1 MVAVLVFSGMAGA
14 QVFTPR
20 RTNDWSENRRDGK
33 CTIRVRVD
41 NQVEVNLRGERIGVK
56 VLAGNPSRDEG
67 SECNAPLP
75 RNGVRN
81 FRFKGIDG
89 RGEVRL
95 LQEPSSSNRW
105 TAVVGIRDP
114 KGGEEGYTFQLTWD
128 HDGSGG
134 WGGSGGSWD
143 DWNNWGGSGGSG
155 GNWGGSGGS
164 WGNEQWMTSSY
175 QSTARR
181 VCENEIRSRTGA
193 DRVLFTR
200 TDFFSAGNWRVGLRG
215 DGNAY
220 RGSERRNFSYECSID
235 PRSSR
240 VERANYNWNGGSGS
254 NWGGSGGSWGGS
266 GGSGGSGGN
275 ASNDQLRSSCEA
287 ALQDEARRR
296 WGNSSSFRFSGSP
309 RIELA
314 GSDRRL
320 ISGNGT
326 LYAQGRSGNVKV
338 ECQMYSDGRVNN
350 ARIDGGPR

>member
-1 MVAVLVFSGMAGA
+1 MHKVLAAVLAFSGLAGA

-20 RTNDWSENRRDGK
+20 RTSDWSENRRDGK

-41 NQVEVNLRGERIGVK
+41 NEVEVNLRGERIGVK

-81 FRFKGIDG
+81 FRFRGIDG

-105 TAVVGIRDP
+105 TAVVGIRDS

-128 HDGSGG
+128 SDGSGG
-134 WGGSGGSWD
+134 WGGSGGSWN
-143 DWNNWGGSGGSG
+143 DWDNWGGS
-155 GNWGGSGGS
+155 GGSGGS

-175 QSTARR
+175 QSTTRR

-200 TDFFSAGNWRVGLRG
+200 TDFFSAGNWRVGIRG

-240 VERANYNWNGGSGS
+240 VERANYTWGGSN

-266 GGSGGSGGN
+266 GGS

-296 WGNSSSFRFSGSP
+296 WGSSSSFRFSGSP
-309 RIELA
+309 RIELS
-314 GSDRRL
+314 GSDRRI

-326 LYAQGRSGNVKV
+326 LYAQGRRGNVKV

-350 ARIDGGPR
+350 ARINGGPR